1 MNPTLRPQIAA
12 VHCWCALLLAS
23 DARYLRLMPARSS
36 PHRPQDELVGFDVER
51 ELARVFGDGVRPLR
65 FEEAL
70 FDVML
75 AGWVRQQRARLLSAG
90 TIGPRARLVRRLQTH
105 AGTWPWEWRAE
116 QLEEWIED
124 LSLPR
129 PLRSIG
135 TKSHDKDRGGGRRGR
150 GRQWLRRGGSSSP
163 VTSATAAGPG
173 LT

>member
-1 MNPTLRPQIAA
+1 M
-12 VHCWCALLLAS
+12 
-23 DARYLRLMPARSS
+23 
-36 PHRPQDELVGFDVER
+36 
-51 ELARVFGDGVRPLR
+51 FGDGVRPLR

-135 TKSHDKDRGGGRRGR
+135 TKSHDKDRAGDRRGLGKVSVATSGRVEQLGDVGDGCGAGADVAHR
-150 GRQWLRRGGSSSP
+150 GAGRLGVPLRK
-163 VTSATAAGPG
+163 AAP
-173 LT
+173 TDK